1 MSTFS
6 VAVQVGNLL
15 PGQQFVQVDAL
26 VDTGSTYSMFPQT
39 LLSQLGV
46 EPTEWRRFQGAG
58 ERIIERQ
65 VGDARI
71 RLAGAEHVTLV
82 IFDPENTEPLLGA
95 VTLETFG
102 LAVDPVSQR
111 LIPVPGRL

>member
-6 VAVQVGNLL
+6 VPVQVSNLS
-15 PGQQFVQVDAL
+15 GQEFHQVDAL
-26 VDTGSTYSMFPQT
+26 VDTGSTYAMFPQR
-39 LLSQLGV
+39 LLAQLGV
-46 EPTEWRRFQGAG
+46 EPTEWRRFQVA
-58 ERIIERQ
+58 EDRVIERQ

-71 RLAGAEHVTLV
+71 RLAGAEHTTLV
-82 IFDPENTEPLLGA
+82 VFDPEDTEPLIGA

-102 LAVDPVSQR
+102 LAVDPVGQQ